1 MTEKEQKK
9 PEKGKGEGIDLKALK
24 DESSGEFVSRPIL
37 FCKQP
42 DGKNNFYGYR
52 AKFIQ
57 EPREFTSKKGNTYQ
71 CADALLVEVTNDD
84 EVEVGKEYTIVLPH
98 VLKKKLLQLGGG
110 EISGKTFD
118 FAGRGKRQPKKAG
131 GREYYDFGVMLKEG
145 TLAWSM
151 LTRTLP
157 IRDEALDIAPVEV
170 DYSEFM

>member
-1 MTEKEQKK
+1 M
-9 PEKGKGEGIDLKALK
+9 PEKAKKVEKGEGIDLAALK

-42 DGKNNFYGYR
+42 DDKNNFYGYR
-52 AKFIQ
+52 AKFIE
-57 EPREFTSKKGNTYQ
+57 EPRQFTSKKGNTYD
-71 CADALLVEVTNDD
+71 CVDALLVEVTNDE

-98 VLKKKLLQLGGG
+98 VLKKKLLKLGQGS
-110 EISGKTFD
+110 ITGKTFD
-118 FAGRGKRQPKKAG
+118 FAGRGKRKPKKAG

-157 IRDEALDIAPVEV
+157 IRDEAFETTPEENFE
-170 DYSEFM
+170 EFVL